1 MGRNRFQNVDTLYR
15 AAIALPPHQ
24 RAQFLDIACGGDDA
38 LRERVESL
46 LADNASQSAITLTT
60 PRRPVRIERLTFSIS
75 QVINGRFEVV
85 NLLGSGGMGDVFEVK
100 DLHLSEHVALKTIR
114 PDLASDPRIVSRF
127 KQEILVAKRVTHPN
141 VCRIY
146 DVGFHSE
153 EPTEHPPVLF
163 LTMELLRGES
173 LSSRLRRGRMS
184 TTEALPIIEHMA
196 QGLAAAHEAG
206 VVHRDFKCANVM
218 LVPSLTGAGI
228 RAVITDFGLAR
239 SVQETLGS
247 DLSPTLTQPGEI
259 TGTPDYMAP
268 EQVLGVHVTFAADI
282 YSLGLVIYE
291 MVTGQLPFR
300 ADTPLATAGKRLL
313 EAPVPPTTYVPDLD
327 RTWQSVILRCL
338 ERDPN
343 DRFASAHEVAQ
354 ALTGSHA
361 VAAPRQRLV
370 RRRRVLAGGLAS
382 IASLSGAV
390 VLWRALKP
398 APSPSIAVLPIT
410 STDPEL
416 DYVAEGMTE
425 DLINIFGQR
434 QGLRVMS
441 RGAVYGLK
449 GAQLSSQEL
458 GNRLNVRYL
467 LTGRLLKKASTVSI
481 AFELT
486 EARDGVH
493 VWGGQ
498 FERPAASLVD
508 VQQHV
513 ARSVLSELDLP
524 LEAQAQ
530 KRFAQRESAS
540 SEVNE
545 LYWRA
550 RFFWNKRTQEGFQKA
565 MQYFGEAIE
574 KDPSFARA
582 YAGLADCQ
590 AMRSGVVPPRQAFP
604 SAKASAMRAIELDDY
619 LAEGHASLA
628 FTLLFFDWDWR
639 RAETAYR
646 RAIELNASYPTA
658 HSMYAMYLVAM
669 KRFEEATQHMKRAA
683 ELDPSSLAIHTGVG
697 RVLLYARRYADA
709 AAQYSKTLEMDP
721 KFAQALFDFGFT
733 RAAQGRFDE
742 AIALL
747 DRGLKSAGEDAG
759 ALAQIAYVYRLAGH
773 TQQATLTL
781 EGLEQLS
788 TKRYVSPYFLAVAH
802 IGADHERALALLEE
816 AYQDRSYSMVYLNV
830 DPRLDPLR
838 PSPRFRA
845 LLERLG
851 LSSG

>member
-1 MGRNRFQNVDTLYR
+1 MGRNRFQTVDTLYR
-15 AAIALPPHQ
+15 AAIALPPDQ
-24 RAQFLDIACGGDDA
+24 RAQFLDVACGGDDA

-46 LADNASQSAITLTT
+46 LADSASQSEVTLTV
-60 PRRPVRIERLTFSIS
+60 PRRQVRLERLSFGIS
-75 QVINGRFEVV
+75 QIINGRFEVV

-114 PDLASDPRIVSRF
+114 SDLASDARMVSRF

-146 DVGFHSE
+146 DVGFHGE
-153 EPTEHPPVLF
+153 EPVERPPVLF

-184 TTEALPIIEHMA
+184 TTEALPIIEQMA
-196 QGLAAAHEAG
+196 QGLAAAHESG

-218 LVPSLTGAGI
+218 LVPSNTGAGI

-239 SVQETLGS
+239 SVQESVGS
-247 DLSPTLTQPGEI
+247 GLTATLTQPGEI

-268 EQVLGVHVTFAADI
+268 EQVLGVDVTFAADI
-282 YSLGLVIYE
+282 YSLGVVIYE
-291 MVTGQLPFR
+291 MVTGQLPFH
-300 ADTPLATAGKRLL
+300 ADSPLATAGKRLL
-313 EAPVPPTTYVPDLD
+313 EPPAPPTRHVPDLD

-338 ERDPN
+338 ERDPK
-343 DRFASAHEVAQ
+343 DRFASAHDVAN
-354 ALTGSHA
+354 ALTGLRP
-361 VAAPRQRLV
+361 VAAPRRRLL
-370 RRRRVLAGGLAS
+370 RRRRVVMVGGIAS
-382 IASLSGAV
+382 IAGLSGAV
-390 VLWRALKP
+390 ALWRAFR
-398 APSPSIAVLPIT
+398 PSPSSSIAVLPIT

-449 GAQLSSQEL
+449 DVQLSPQEL
-458 GNRLNVRYL
+458 GIRLNVRYL

-486 EARDGVH
+486 DARDGAH
-493 VWGGQ
+493 AWGGQ
-498 FERPAASLVD
+498 FERPVASLVD
-508 VQQHV
+508 VQQDV

-530 KRFAQRESAS
+530 KRFAERESAS
-540 SEVNE
+540 AEVNE

-550 RFFWNKRTQEGFQKA
+550 RFFWNKRTQEGLQKA

-590 AMRSGVVPPRQAFP
+590 AMRSGVVPPRQTFP
-604 SAKASAMRAIELDDY
+604 SAKAAAMRAIQLDDH

-639 RAETAYR
+639 RAEAEYL
-646 RAIELNASYPTA
+646 RAIELNANYPTA
-658 HSMYAMYLVAM
+658 HSMYGMYLVAM
-669 KRFEEATQHMKRAA
+669 KRFEEAMQQMKRAL

-697 RVLLYARRYADA
+697 RVSLYARRFDDA

-721 KFAQALFDFGFT
+721 KFAQALFDFGMT
-733 RAAQGRFDE
+733 RAAQGRFCWIVGSNPRARMQARWHRLRMCIGSPD
-742 AIALL
+742 AHKRPRSCWKVWSDCQRSAMSRLTFLL
-747 DRGLKSAGEDAG
+747 SRTSAPTTSGRSHCWRKR
-759 ALAQIAYVYRLAGH
+759 IRIV
-773 TQQATLTL
+773 LT
-781 EGLEQLS
+781 
-788 TKRYVSPYFLAVAH
+788 R
-802 IGADHERALALLEE
+802 
-816 AYQDRSYSMVYLNV
+816 
-830 DPRLDPLR
+830 
-838 PSPRFRA
+838 
-845 LLERLG
+845 
-851 LSSG
+851 